1 MQNAVSKGQTE
12 GQGQRKLS
20 PMIAGVGAAVIAAG
34 ITIAVM
40 TSGTSTSPTTSD
52 QAAVKDTRQCQ
63 LIQRRLLV
71 ATDHGSGTVR
81 FRASGWLSP
90 PFNLTKEPQVVVFPL
105 LRPDTDP
112 VPETVMIEGNATDLV
127 ITSEVVVNS
136 HTVVDV
142 AGNYQYNVIW
152 APRKGC

>member
-1 MQNAVSKGQTE
+1 MQNAVSKGQAE

-40 TSGTSTSPTTSD
+40 TSGTSTSPTTGD

-71 ATDHGSGTVR
+71 ATDHGGGTVR

-136 HTVVDV
+136 HTVVNV
-142 AGNYQYNVIW
+142 PGSYQYNVIW

>member
-1 MQNAVSKGQTE
+1 
-12 GQGQRKLS
+12 
-20 PMIAGVGAAVIAAG
+20 MIAGVGAAAIAVG
-34 ITIAVM
+34 ITMAVM
-40 TSGTSTSPTTSD
+40 MSGTSTAPTKTD

-71 ATDHGSGTVR
+71 ATNHGGGTVR

-112 VPETVMIEGNATDLV
+112 VPETVMIEGNATDLE
-127 ITSEVVVNS
+127 ISSEVVAN
-136 HTVVDV
+136 TVKTVDV
-142 AGNYQYNVIW
+142 PGSYRYDVIW
-152 APRKGC
+152 VPRKGC